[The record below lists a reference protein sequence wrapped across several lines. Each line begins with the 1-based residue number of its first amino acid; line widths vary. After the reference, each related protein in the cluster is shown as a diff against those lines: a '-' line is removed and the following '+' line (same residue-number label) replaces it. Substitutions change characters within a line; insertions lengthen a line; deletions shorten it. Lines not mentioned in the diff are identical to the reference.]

1 MPVTEKI
8 NPLSRIMQNKN
19 AYLHVRKKVQGT
31 LSILNQESCE
41 SCWTLCN
48 FVSCLKQQLKRIAII
63 LTFSKDTT
71 IDCLQP
77 LETVCLITKS
87 VANARKCVI
96 YQLLHRNT
104 CQVASIAPL
113 DCPLGLVVYFSC
125 KNCQVEDP
133 YLLEFTTRYMK
144 NC

>member
-1 MPVTEKI
+1 MDHENRKPVSSVRKNIDSPVTEKI
-8 NPLSRIMQNKN
+8 NPLSCIMQNKN
-19 AYLHVRKKVQGT
+19 AYLHARKKVWGT

-104 CQVASIAPL
+104 C
-113 DCPLGLVVYFSC
+113 
-125 KNCQVEDP
+125 
-133 YLLEFTTRYMK
+133 
-144 NC
+144 